1 MRDHDTSGQDAE
13 RVLTTHGWLS
23 EQPPAL
29 QRAILDD
36 GHVQRYPRGATV
48 VRPGEPP
55 PGLFAVVDGMV
66 KLHHD
71 LPDGREVVLWPA
83 EPGFWFGVRDLIADE
98 RFRYAATAAI
108 PTTLF
113 HLPKPA
119 FAAILAK
126 EPRYAINF
134 ANIMARNFLLALH
147 QLAEILSEPVVAR
160 VAYLLALLCQ
170 QAGELGG
177 DWHILKLPQQDLA
190 SMVKLPPETV
200 TKALQVLEADD
211 LIELQFDHIVVTNFI
226 GLAQYPH

>member
-1 MRDHDTSGQDAE
+1 MRDHDTSGQDAA

-29 QRAILDD
+29 QRAILDH
-36 GHVQRYPRGATV
+36 GHVQRYPAGAAIARRGD
-48 VRPGEPP
+48 RP
-55 PGLFAVVDGMV
+55 PGLFAVVAGMV

-71 LPDGREVVLWPA
+71 LSDGREVVLWPA
-83 EPGFWFGVRDLIADE
+83 EPGFWFGIRDLIAGE
-98 RFRYAATAAI
+98 RLRYAATAAI

-113 HLPKPA
+113 HLPAPA
-119 FAAILAK
+119 FAALLDK
-126 EPRYAINF
+126 EPRHALHF
-134 ANIMARNFLLALH
+134 ADIMARNFLLALR

-160 VAYLLALLCQ
+160 VAYLLALLCR

-177 DWHILKLPQQDLA
+177 DWRLLKLPRQDLA

-200 TKALQVLEADD
+200 TKALQVLEAED
-211 LIELQFDHIVVTNFI
+211 LIEVQLDRIVVTNFI